1 MHWIQ
6 RLYSSNTEGLK
17 FNLFTFFCLYIA
29 QSLPMTFFSTA
40 LQVTMR
46 QASFS
51 LSTIAALQLI
61 KLPWVL
67 KFLWSPMVD
76 RHCNTMK
83 GYRRCIFISEG
94 IYAAIILFVG
104 HLDLHKD
111 FYFIL
116 TLILLSLVAS
126 ATQDIAT
133 DALAVLTFKKKDKGL
148 VNSMQ
153 SLGSFAAALIGS
165 GFLLVLL
172 QKYGWHYIL
181 PFMSIF
187 VILAII
193 PLWRN
198 KSLKLIP
205 QPVSKPVSKADFI
218 WFFTRKS
225 IWRQIGFLS
234 LYYAGIIGSL
244 SMFRPY
250 LVDLGYSM
258 KEIGIMSG
266 VAGSAAACVASL
278 ISGQLIHFLGSFT
291 TRRIVAVCSFFALL
305 YLFFITYDTPAYP
318 LIYIGLIL
326 VWFCYGM
333 SSVVVYTTAMDNVRV
348 GREGTDFT
356 VQTVITHLSGL
367 LISLI
372 SGKVADVFGYHNLF
386 VFEASIA
393 LFTVIYVFLMFR
405 KEKESS
411 PSQS

>member
-6 RLYSSNTEGLK
+6 RLYNSNTEGQR

-51 LSTIAALQLI
+51 LSAIAVLQLI

-67 KFLWSPMVD
+67 KFLWSPIVD
-76 RHCNTMK
+76 RQCNTMK
-83 GYRRCIFISEG
+83 GFRRCIFISEG

-104 HLDLHKD
+104 HLDLHED

-116 TLILLSLVAS
+116 TLIVMSFVAS

-153 SLGSFAAALIGS
+153 SLGSFAATLIGS

-187 VILAII
+187 VIIAII

-198 KSLKLIP
+198 KSLKIIP
-205 QPVSKPVSKADFI
+205 QPASEPVSKADFI

-258 KEIGIMSG
+258 QQIGWMSG
-266 VAGSAAACVASL
+266 VAGSLAACVASL
-278 ISGQLIHFLGSFT
+278 ASGQLISHLGRFAA
-291 TRRIVAVCSFFALL
+291 RRIAAVCSLFAMI
-305 YLFFITYDTPAYP
+305 YLFVITNDAPTYP
-318 LIYIGLIL
+318 LILTGLIF

-356 VQTVITHLSGL
+356 VQTVITHISGL
-367 LISLI
+367 LISML
-372 SGKVADVFGYHNLF
+372 SGKVADLCGYHHLF
-386 VFEASIA
+386 LFETMLA
-393 LFTVIYVFLMFR
+393 LFSVVYVFMMFK
-405 KEKESS
+405 KEK
-411 PSQS
+411 

>member
-6 RLYSSNTEGLK
+6 RLYNSNTEGQR

-51 LSTIAALQLI
+51 LSAIAILQLI

-67 KFLWSPMVD
+67 KFLWSPIVD
-76 RHCNTMK
+76 RQCNTMK
-83 GYRRCIFISEG
+83 GFRRCIFISEG
-94 IYAAIILFVG
+94 AYAAIILFVG
-104 HLDLHKD
+104 HLDLHED

-116 TLILLSLVAS
+116 TLIVMSFVAS

-153 SLGSFAAALIGS
+153 SLGSFAATLIGS

-187 VILAII
+187 VIIAII

-198 KSLKLIP
+198 KSLKITP
-205 QPVSKPVSKADFI
+205 QPASEPVSKADFI

-258 KEIGIMSG
+258 QQIGWMSG
-266 VAGSAAACVASL
+266 VAGSLAACVASL
-278 ISGQLIHFLGSFT
+278 ASGQLISHLGRFAA
-291 TRRIVAVCSFFALL
+291 RRIAAVCSLFAMM
-305 YLFFITYDTPAYP
+305 YLFAITNDAPTYPFILT
-318 LIYIGLIL
+318 GLIF

-356 VQTVITHLSGL
+356 VQTVITHISGL
-367 LISLI
+367 LISML
-372 SGKVADVFGYHNLF
+372 SGKVADLCGYHYLF
-386 VFEASIA
+386 LFETMLA
-393 LFTVIYVFLMFR
+393 LFSVVYVFMMF
-405 KEKESS
+405 KKDK
-411 PSQS
+411 

>member
-6 RLYSSNTEGLK
+6 RLYTSNTEGQK

-29 QSLPMTFFSTA
+29 QTLPMTFFSTA

-76 RHCNTMK
+76 RRCNTMK

-104 HLDLHKD
+104 HLDLKED

-116 TLILLSLVAS
+116 TLIFMSLVAS

-133 DALAVLTFKKKDKGL
+133 DALAVLTFRKKDKGL

-153 SLGSFAAALIGS
+153 SLGSFAATLIGS

-172 QKYGWHYIL
+172 QKYGWHYVL
-181 PFMSIF
+181 PFMSVF

-198 KSLKLIP
+198 RSLQLIP
-205 QPVSKPVSKADFI
+205 QPASKPVSKADFI
-218 WFFTRKS
+218 WFFTRRS
-225 IWRQIGFLS
+225 IWRQIGFLT

-244 SMFRPY
+244 SIFRPY

-258 KEIGIMSG
+258 KEIGMMSG
-266 VAGSAAACVASL
+266 VAGSAAACMASL
-278 ISGQLIHFLGSFT
+278 ASGQLISKVGSFNA
-291 TRRIVAVCSFFALL
+291 RRIVACLSVIAT
-305 YLFFITYDTPAYP
+305 LFLFLVTIGIPTYP
-318 LIYIGLIL
+318 LILTGLIL

-333 SSVVVYTTAMDNVRV
+333 STVVVYTTAMDNVRP

-367 LISLI
+367 LVSLV
-372 SGKVADVFGYHNLF
+372 SGKVADIFGYHDLF
-386 VFEASIA
+386 LFE
-393 LFTVIYVFLMFR
+393 TVLTMSSVLYVFMMFSK
-405 KEKESS
+405 KECAE
-411 PSQS
+411 SQS